1 MRATKFD
8 LMACILIPQTFYC
21 HHIISTRA
29 MIANMF
35 ATASLPMYDWPE
47 IRAATDAFWA
57 GLARHAGLVGEL
69 TRNDAYDALWRDP
82 ALSFSQTCSYP
93 FTHEFRGKLSYIA
106 TPHYVAEGC
115 EGANYSSFVFARSSQ
130 IDIAKPAINS
140 LDSMSGMLALKMVCP
155 NLDEPLITGSH
166 VASLTA
172 VQSGKADVCAIDAV
186 VVALVRRHRPHLLQ
200 GLHEIARS
208 PLVPGLPFVTRS
220 GDVTQLRE
228 ALRKA
233 FADPSLANA
242 REAMMMT
249 GFSILPTGA
258 YDVILQREAEL

>member
-1 MRATKFD
+1 
-8 LMACILIPQTFYC
+8 
-21 HHIISTRA
+21 

-82 ALSFSQTCSYP
+82 ALIFSQTCGYP
-93 FTHEFRGKLSYIA
+93 FTHEFRNKLNYIA
-106 TPHYVAEGC
+106 TPHYEAEGC
-115 EGANYSSFVFARSSQ
+115 EGAKYSSLVFAREALPISHFGN
-130 IDIAKPAINS
+130 AKPAVNS
-140 LDSMSGMLALKMVCP
+140 LDSMSGMLALKLVFA
-155 NLDEPLITGSH
+155 NRAIALSKPLITGSH

-172 VQSGKADVCAIDAV
+172 VQSGQADVCAIDAV
-186 VVALVRRHRPHLLQ
+186 VVALARRHRPQLLQ

-220 GDVTQLRE
+220 GDVIRLRD

-233 FADPSLANA
+233 FSDPALAKA
-242 REAMMMT
+242 REAMLLT
-249 GFSILPTGA
+249 GFSILPVGA
-258 YDVILQREAEL
+258 YDIILQLEAKL

>member
-1 MRATKFD
+1 
-8 LMACILIPQTFYC
+8 
-21 HHIISTRA
+21 
-29 MIANMF
+29 MF

-82 ALSFSQTCSYP
+82 ALLFSQTCGYP

-106 TPHYVAEGC
+106 TPHYAAQGC
-115 EGANYSSFVFARSSQ
+115 EGANYSSFIFARESLPASHFGN
-130 IDIAKPAINS
+130 AKSAVNS
-140 LDSMSGMLALKMVCP
+140 LDSMSGMLALKLAFANQETP
-155 NLDEPLITGSH
+155 LSKPLITGSH
-166 VASLTA
+166 VASLAA
-172 VQSGKADVCAIDAV
+172 VQSGQADVCAIEAV
-186 VVALVRRHRPHLLQ
+186 VVALARRHRPHLLQ

-228 ALRKA
+228 ALQKA